1 MKGGKKA
8 ASKGEQAPQIKS
20 NANGMITASNE
31 VSNITEYLSMHAKTD
46 PTKKAYICYKKRG
59 GWASMTYAELD
70 KEVDRI
76 AGGLKSLG
84 IMKGMKTIFM
94 VRPSPEFFSMAFALL
109 RLGAVPVMIDPG
121 MGIKRMVKS
130 LSEIDAEAFVGIPL
144 AHMMRVM
151 YPRSFKGVKIKVV
164 VGSRLLWGAKTVSDL
179 KKAGSKAFKPAV
191 TKPGDMAAIFFTTGS
206 TGPPKGVVYENGMF
220 YAQIGYLNKKFGYS
234 TQSVELAT
242 FPLFS
247 LFDVILGMT
256 SVVPDMDPTKPA
268 QADPKK
274 LISAIQANKCTNMY
288 GSPAL
293 LENLAR
299 YAIDNGIK
307 LKTLNVIITAGAPI
321 RPSLL
326 ESLHKILP
334 PDALVHTPYGATEVL
349 PVSDIDSRQIL
360 DETRAITE
368 SGGGMCVG
376 WPMDGI
382 TVRMIALTDDP
393 LESIGDAKVL
403 PVGKIGEIAVKGPN
417 VTKTYYRK
425 PEHTARAKMKDPDGS
440 VWHRM
445 GDAGYLDDK
454 GRLWFCGR
462 KAHRVR
468 TKKGDLFTIPCEA
481 LFNNH
486 PHVRRSALVG
496 VGNPGSQTPVIIIEL
511 KDPKADKQA
520 LTRELL
526 RLAKRSPITK
536 DIKTVLYH
544 PKFPVDIRHN
554 AKIFREKLAAWAQ
567 GVG

>member
-1 MKGGKKA
+1 MKVGKKSPA
-8 ASKGEQAPQIKS
+8 KDGQASGTKNHADNKGKAES
-20 NANGMITASNE
+20 E
-31 VSNITEYLSMHAKTD
+31 VSNITEFLSIHAKAN
-46 PTKKAYICYKKRG
+46 PKKKAYVCYKKG
-59 GWASMTYAELD
+59 GGQTSATYGELEAEVNRLAS
-70 KEVDRI
+70 
-76 AGGLKSLG
+76 GLAAIG
-84 IMKGMKTIFM
+84 IKKGTKTIFM
-94 VRPSPEFFSMAFALL
+94 VRPSPEFFSLSFALL
-109 RLGAVPVMIDPG
+109 RLGAIPVMIDPG

-164 VGSRLLWGAKTVSDL
+164 VGSKLFWGAKTLSDL
-179 KKAGSKAFKPAV
+179 RNLGSKTFRPAV
-191 TKPGDMAAIFFTTGS
+191 TKPGEMAAIFFTTGS

-220 YAQIGYLNKKFGYS
+220 YAQIGYLNKKFGYQA
-234 TQSVELAT
+234 QSVELAT

-274 LISAIQANKCTNMY
+274 LIDAIQANKCTNMY

-299 YAIDNGIK
+299 YAIENNIT
-307 LKTLNVIITAGAPI
+307 LKTLKIIITAGAPI

-326 ESLHKILP
+326 QSLHKVLP
-334 PDALVHTPYGATEVL
+334 PDAMVHTPYGATEVL

-360 DETRAITE
+360 NETRAVTE

-376 WPMDGI
+376 WPMEGI
-382 TVRMIALTDDP
+382 TVKIIAFTDDP
-393 LESIGDAKVL
+393 LDNIGDARFL
-403 PVGKIGEIAVKGPN
+403 PVGEIGEIAVKGPN

-440 VWHRM
+440 IWHRM
-445 GDAGYLDDK
+445 GDAGYQDAK

-486 PHVRRSALVG
+486 PKVRRSALVG

-511 KDPKADKQA
+511 KDPRTDKQA

-526 RLAKRSPITK
+526 RLAKRSPLTK

-554 AKIFREKLAAWAQ
+554 AKIFREKLTEWAQ